1 MMRSF
6 TFITYDGEDAGEV
19 LCTIMN
25 NNNNKPNVH
34 KIETE
39 TRVRIGFQPNE
50 EPDDEKEEPDEEP
63 DSR

>member
-1 MMRSF
+1 MRSF

-19 LCTIMN
+19 LCTIM

>member
-1 MMRSF
+1 MRSF

-50 EPDDEKEEPDEEP
+50 EPDDEKGEPDE
-63 DSR
+63 DV

>member
-1 MMRSF
+1 MRSF

-25 NNNNKPNVH
+25 NLQQGNNEPNVH
-34 KIETE
+34 EIETE

-63 DSR
+63 D

>member
-1 MMRSF
+1 MRSF

-19 LCTIMN
+19 LCTIM
-25 NNNNKPNVH
+25 NNNKPNVH

-63 DSR
+63 D

>member
-1 MMRSF
+1 MRSF
-6 TFITYDGEDAGEV
+6 TFITYDGVDAGEV

-25 NNNNKPNVH
+25 NNNNNNKPNVH

-39 TRVRIGFQPNE
+39 PRVRIGFQPNE

-63 DSR
+63 D